1 MGHCLLLIACLI
13 AGYLCGC
20 YGRFPCDGVLVVHEE
35 NDSPELRL
43 PLSEEA
49 FQQRKYILLKV
60 VRKKG
65 EL

>member
-1 MGHCLLLIACLI
+1 MEQCLLLIACLI

-20 YGRFPCDGVLVVHEE
+20 YGRFPCDGVLVVHEG
-35 NDSPELRL
+35 DSPELRL

-49 FQQRKYILLKV
+49 YQQRKYIMLKV

-65 EL
+65 ENR